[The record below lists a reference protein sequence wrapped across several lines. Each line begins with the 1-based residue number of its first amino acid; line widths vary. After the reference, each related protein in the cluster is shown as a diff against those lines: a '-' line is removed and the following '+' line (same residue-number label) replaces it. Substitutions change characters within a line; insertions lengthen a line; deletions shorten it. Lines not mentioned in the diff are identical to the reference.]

1 MFEGKYTELP
11 NSSPIPLIQLQIR
24 QSESIPSI
32 KSQGIL
38 DTGAD
43 CTLVPFSI
51 ISQLQAVKLIRGRN
65 TSVIYGVGKQKII
78 VVPYRVEIG
87 FDGHEFIRIKAYACP
102 DTDTDGLTILG
113 RNFLNRYCITFNG
126 RAKKFLIQ

>member
-32 KSQGIL
+32 ASQGIL

-43 CTLVPFSI
+43 CTMVPFSI
-51 ISQLQAVKLIRGRN
+51 ISQLQAVKIIRGRN
-65 TSVIYGVGKQKII
+65 TSVIYGVGKRKII
-78 VVPYRVEIG
+78 VVPYRVEIS
-87 FDGHEFIRIKAYACP
+87 FNHHEFIRIKVYACP
-102 DTDTDGLTILG
+102 DNDTDGLIILG

-126 RAKKFLIQ
+126 RTKIFLIE